1 MSALAR
7 IPFSILDLAPIVQGR
22 DAADAFRNT
31 VAVAQQAERL
41 GYNRFWLAEH
51 HNINGVASSATAV
64 LIGHVAAHQDAA
76 RGLGRRDAAQSR
88 AADHRRA
95 VRHAGNPVSRPH
107 RPGPGP
113 RARQRRRHAARA
125 AARRRSGLEFPR
137 WLKSC
142 AASWRPRVRDSRC
155 ARFRRRSGYSH
166 LAARVER
173 LQRPHGRRAGPA
185 VLLRRSFLARGHG
198 RDAPLPAPVRRPPRC
213 PSPIR

>member
-64 LIGHVAAHQDAA
+64 LIGHVAAHTKTLRVGSGGVMLPNHAPLIIAEQFGTLETLYPGRIDL
-76 RGLGRRDAAQSR
+76 GLGRAPGSDGATQHAL
-88 AADHRRA
+88 RR
-95 VRHAGNPVSRPH
+95 G
-107 RPGPGP
+107 
-113 RARQRRRHAARA
+113 A
-125 AARRRSGLEFPR
+125 AAWNSPR

-155 ARFRRRSGYSH
+155 ARFPAKVWIFPSG
-166 LAARVER
+166 
-173 LQRPHGRRAGPA
+173 
-185 VLLRRSFLARGHG
+185 
-198 RDAPLPAPVRRPPRC
+198 C
-213 PSPIR
+213 